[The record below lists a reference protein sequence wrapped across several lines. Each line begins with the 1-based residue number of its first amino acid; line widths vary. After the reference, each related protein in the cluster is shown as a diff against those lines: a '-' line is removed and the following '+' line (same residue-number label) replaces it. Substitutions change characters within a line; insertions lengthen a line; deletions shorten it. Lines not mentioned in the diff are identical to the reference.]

1 MAVAVALF
9 AAESSAAS
17 KCEERKVDYCKLKD
31 CSDED
36 EKKDGNPEGCKCVQ
50 AKGTTWCQD
59 KNCVYYEAKT
69 KADRKDEKCA
79 AAKKDADKKD
89 ELGAAMPRAP
99 SLLLVAATMA
109 AAGMHA
115 FM

>member
-9 AAESSAAS
+9 AA
-17 KCEERKVDYCKLKD
+17 
-31 CSDED
+31 
-36 EKKDGNPEGCKCVQ
+36 
-50 AKGTTWCQD
+50 
-59 KNCVYYEAKT
+59 AKT
-69 KADRKDEKCA
+69 DGPAATTAAPA